1 MASRLGIER
10 VGYALTESGKRKMT
24 IDRLYIIAEVLEVDV
39 VHLLLGNRYNPDG
52 TPIQQGNE
60 QNSPVYKSGSAY
72 ERSLEKENE
81 LLRKALSDKDE
92 IIRLLK
98 EKGGAELPDA

>member
-24 IDRLYIIAEVLEVDV
+24 IDRLYIIAEVLEVNV

-52 TPIQQGNE
+52 SPIQGTDPD
-60 QNSPVYKSGSAY
+60 SPVYKSGSAY

-98 EKGGAELPDA
+98 EKGGAELPNA